1 MRVTHIFILFDQ
13 PKQNTNEAKKTKTN
27 MHTQNEQNNPL
38 YIYISSPTC
47 SILTLLSYSTWRKEK
62 VTCGNKEKVTCG
74 NKEKMTCG
82 NKARGNKLISDFV
95 ISVISSDFKWFQMI
109 SGDFKWFRI
118 SVNKLISDREIT
130 RSHMK
135 SMKSLEITRNHSKSP
150 KSRKSPEITKIT
162 WNHLKSPEI
171 TWNQFKSI

>member
-1 MRVTHIFILFDQ
+1 
-13 PKQNTNEAKKTKTN
+13 

-95 ISVISSDFKWFQMI
+95 ISVISSDFK
-109 SGDFKWFRI
+109 
-118 SVNKLISDREIT
+118 
-130 RSHMK
+130 
-135 SMKSLEITRNHSKSP
+135 
-150 KSRKSPEITKIT
+150 
-162 WNHLKSPEI
+162 
-171 TWNQFKSI
+171 